1 MPQAMNRLETHLGNL
16 QQSPLLGVPAS
27 QWLVALAAALA
38 LYLALAFSLRLLRSR
53 VASLAVHTQ
62 TRLDDTALEVL
73 AGTSRVLV
81 ALAAL
86 LLGLSWLDLPERWE
100 TRVSQLWVLVL
111 VAQGALW
118 ADRLVRIG
126 LRHHELRQKSLNGA
140 PVGAGAS
147 LVAWGLR
154 VLLWTVVLMTVLANL
169 GVNITALVASLGV
182 GGVAVAL
189 AAQSILSDL
198 FASVSIAVDK
208 PFEVGDF
215 VIVGEVSGVVEHV
228 GIKST
233 RIRAVGG
240 EQVVMSNT
248 DLLKRTISNYKR
260 LAQRRVVMNFGLAH
274 DTPADAVQGVPDL
287 VRSLVTS
294 SPHLRLDRAH
304 FKRIGEASLDFEIV
318 YTVLKPDFLLH
329 MDEQQRINL
338 ALLRSFKQNGIEFA
352 FPMRSR

>member
-1 MPQAMNRLETHLGNL
+1 MPTEYALPAFVQIPLFGLPAGRWLLAM
-16 QQSPLLGVPAS
+16 
-27 QWLVALAAALA
+27 AAALTTYA
-38 LYLALAFSLRLLRSR
+38 LLAMALKLLRTR
-53 VASLAVHTQ
+53 VTSLAGQTE
-62 TRLDDTALEVL
+62 TRLDDTVLEML
-73 AGTSRVLV
+73 AGTHRWLI
-81 ALAAL
+81 ALMAL
-86 LLGLSWLDLPERWE
+86 LLGLTMLDLPERWQD
-100 TRVSQLWVLVL
+100 RVSQLWVLVL

-118 ADRLVRIG
+118 ADRLLRIG
-126 LRHHELRQKSLNGA
+126 LRHYEQRQKNVNGA
-140 PVGAGAS
+140 PVGAAAS
-147 LVAWGLR
+147 LMGWGLR

-215 VIVGEVSGVVEHV
+215 IVLADVSGVVEHV

-248 DLLKRTISNYKR
+248 DLLKRSISNYKR
-260 LAQRRVVMNFGLAH
+260 LAQRRVVLSFGLACN
-274 DTPADAVQGVPDL
+274 TPADAVQGVPETVKAL
-287 VRSLVTS
+287 ITQ
-294 SPHLRLDRAH
+294 SPHLRCDRVH
-304 FKRIGEASLDFEIV
+304 FKRIGEASLDFEVV
-318 YTVLKPDFLLH
+318 YTVLKPDFILH

-338 ALLRSFKQNGIEFA
+338 ALMRSLGSQGIEIA
-352 FPMRSR
+352 FPLARPR

>member
-1 MPQAMNRLETHLGNL
+1 MPTEHALPAFAQT
-16 QQSPLLGVPAS
+16 PLFGLPAG
-27 QWLVALAAALA
+27 QWLLALAAGLTAYAMLALA
-38 LYLALAFSLRLLRSR
+38 LKLLRTR
-53 VASLAVHTQ
+53 LTTLASHTQ
-62 TRLDDTALEVL
+62 TRVDDTVLEML
-73 AGTSRVLV
+73 AGTHRWLI
-81 ALAAL
+81 ALMAL
-86 LLGLSWLDLPERWE
+86 LLGLTLLDLPDRWHD
-100 TRVSQLWVLVL
+100 RVSQMWMLVL

-126 LRHHELRQKSLNGA
+126 LRHYEQRQKSINGA
-140 PVGAGAS
+140 PVGAAAS
-147 LVAWGLR
+147 LIGWGLR

-215 VIVGEVSGVVEHV
+215 IVLSDVSGVVEHV

-260 LAQRRVVMNFGLAH
+260 LAQRRVVLSFGLAC
-274 DTPADAVQGVPDL
+274 DTPADAVQAVPDM
-287 VRSLVTS
+287 VKSLITQ
-294 SPHLRLDRAH
+294 SPHLRCDRVH
-304 FKRIGEASLDFEIV
+304 FKRIGEGSLDFEVV
-318 YTVLKPDFLLH
+318 YTVLTPDFILH

-338 ALLRSFKQNGIEFA
+338 ALMRSLAGKGIEFA
-352 FPMRSR
+352 FPLARVNRP